1 MPRAVGFLQRAGPG
15 HQSYPQGIEDHLS
28 LTPDPDTLGWTPWKE
43 TFDLPL
49 ILTLPPQ
56 VHPQRVIPSLIRI
69 WVEMARP
76 PAGCGHCR
84 RIFRCAVFPEA
95 AQMDAVRRLPLEVAG
110 PHAVYPPDRHRGD
123 RMKETKS

>member
-76 PAGCGHCR
+76 LPGVVTADGSSGVQCSLKLLRWMLSGDCR
-84 RIFRCAVFPEA
+84 WRWP
-95 AQMDAVRRLPLEVAG
+95 VRMLCTPLIDTE
-110 PHAVYPPDRHRGD
+110 
-123 RMKETKS
+123 ETG